1 MISAR
6 KACKIGVDEKGWK
19 NMANAKFKRRSEI
32 VKIVRE
38 KKQMSCVELS
48 KTFGVTEETIRKDLQ
63 ELSEKGEL
71 LRTFGGAMV
80 REYGT
85 ERSLDQR
92 IIQNLEQKKRIAQK
106 AVSTLKSGDLVAMDA
121 GSTVT
126 MMAKA
131 IPDHLKI
138 TVLTNSLEICN
149 ILSEKENV
157 TVICTGGKL
166 HKKSMSLQGMLTEST
181 INSLNAEKAFISCA
195 AFDIKLGVMDSN
207 EEAARTKQSMIRN
220 AREVYLLMD
229 SSKIGCIAYITTC
242 PASSI
247 TKVVTDNAAAAEV
260 VKRIEDLGI
269 EMILA

>member
-1 MISAR
+1 M
-6 KACKIGVDEKGWK
+6 
-19 NMANAKFKRRSEI
+19 
-32 VKIVRE
+32 
-38 KKQMSCVELS
+38 
-48 KTFGVTEETIRKDLQ
+48 
-63 ELSEKGEL
+63 
-71 LRTFGGAMV
+71 RTFGGAMV

-207 EEAARTKQSMIRN
+207 E
-220 AREVYLLMD
+220 D
-229 SSKIGCIAYITTC
+229 SGAYQAEHDPQCTRGLSADGQLEDRLHCRHITTC

>member
-85 ERSLDQR
+85 
-92 IIQNLEQKKRIAQK
+92 
-106 AVSTLKSGDLVAMDA
+106 VSTLKSGDLVAMDA

-247 TKVVTDNAAAAEV
+247 TKVVTDNGAAAEA
-260 VKRIEDLGI
+260 VKKMEDLGI

>member
-1 MISAR
+1 
-6 KACKIGVDEKGWK
+6 
-19 NMANAKFKRRSEI
+19 MANAKFKRRSEI
-32 VKIVRE
+32 VRIVRE

-48 KTFGVTEETIRKDLQ
+48 KAFGVTEETIRKDLQ

-149 ILSEKENV
+149 ILSEYGTCIRQPYQTDEYLDEHFSCMID
-157 TVICTGGKL
+157 TDAIRKL
-166 HKKSMSLQGMLTEST
+166 AQ
-181 INSLNAEKAFISCA
+181 
-195 AFDIKLGVMDSN
+195 V
-207 EEAARTKQSMIRN
+207 
-220 AREVYLLMD
+220 
-229 SSKIGCIAYITTC
+229 
-242 PASSI
+242 
-247 TKVVTDNAAAAEV
+247 
-260 VKRIEDLGI
+260 
-269 EMILA
+269 

>member
-1 MISAR
+1 
-6 KACKIGVDEKGWK
+6 
-19 NMANAKFKRRSEI
+19 MANAKFKRRSEI
-32 VKIVRE
+32 VRIVRE

-48 KTFGVTEETIRKDLQ
+48 KAFGVTEETIRKDLH